1 MANKPKRKQYGWSKT
16 KKFPHERHPAYYR
29 YSKKNNDDIE
39 YLTFTHSPRVQIVDE
54 KYKKVYVD
62 TVPLNSNISPRER
75 KKDPNSISYV
85 YPDVFEG
92 SRDALGEGTNEY
104 NFIEADKTW
113 VSFLFDFF
121 ALFGKKKVT
130 YTSNSKKAKSKKK

>member
-75 KKDPNSISYV
+75 KKD
-85 YPDVFEG
+85 VFG
-92 SRDALGEGTNEY
+92 
-104 NFIEADKTW
+104 DKFSKKLKKTKQKTTW
-113 VSFLFDFF
+113 VQPCWPATGCD
-121 ALFGKKKVT
+121 
-130 YTSNSKKAKSKKK
+130 